1 MKREWEL
8 ESAGG
13 INQDIL
19 YATVYNYSN
28 VHLEESPHKK
38 IVNRSNTIRLR

>member
-13 INQDIL
+13 INLGIL
-19 YATVYNYSN
+19 YATVYDYSN
-28 VHLEESPHKK
+28 VHPEESHHKK
-38 IVNRSNTIRLR
+38 IRKQI